1 MQKKWIPEGQ
11 HVLTPYLIVKD
22 AVKFIEFVEK
32 TFDGTTTECL
42 KHDDG
47 KIGHAEIKIGDSK
60 IMLGEACDEFKAMP
74 AGIYVYVEDTD
85 ATYHRALKNGAT
97 CVHKPKDQFYGDR
110 SGGVQDQWGNFWW
123 IATHKESVS
132 HQELQKRIEQMKKE
146 PALKK

>member
-32 TFDGTTTECL
+32 TFFGTTTECL
-42 KHDDG
+42 KREGG
-47 KIGHAEIKIGDSK
+47 KIAHAEIRIGDSK
-60 IMLGEACDEFKAMP
+60 IMLGESCDEFKAMP

-85 ATYHRALKNGAT
+85 VTYHRALKNGAT
-97 CVHKPKDQFYGDR
+97 SVHKPMDQFYGDR

-132 HQELQKRIEQMKKE
+132 HQELQKRIDQMKKE

>member
-22 AVKFIEFVEK
+22 AAKFIEFVET
-32 TFDGTTTECL
+32 TFGGSTTECL
-42 KHDDG
+42 RNGD
-47 KIGHAEIKIGDSK
+47 KIAHAEIRIGDSK
-60 IMLGEACDEFKAMP
+60 LMLGEACEEFKAMP

-97 CVHKPKDQFYGDR
+97 CVHKPADQFYGDR
-110 SGGVQDQWGNFWW
+110 SGGVQDQWGNYWW
-123 IATHKESVS
+123 IATHKETVS
-132 HQELQKRIEQMKKE
+132 HQELQKRIDAMKKE